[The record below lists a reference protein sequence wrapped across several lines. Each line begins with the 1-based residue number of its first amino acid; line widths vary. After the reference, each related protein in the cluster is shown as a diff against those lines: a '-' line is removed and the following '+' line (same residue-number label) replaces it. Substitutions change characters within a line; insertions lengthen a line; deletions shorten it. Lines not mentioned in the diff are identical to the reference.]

1 MSLLFKAH
9 PPPPPPI
16 NILLNQMML
25 GIAISTPFGAS
36 MSGSRRGFG
45 VSDNTGYIGPTSGS
59 LTLSPFNMK
68 TRTMEN
74 LNSVMLIE

>member
-1 MSLLFKAH
+1 
-9 PPPPPPI
+9 
-16 NILLNQMML
+16 MML
-25 GIAISTPFGAS
+25 GIAISPRLGPQCPVVEEDLAF
-36 MSGSRRGFG
+36 
-45 VSDNTGYIGPTSGS
+45 SDNTGYIGPIATSGS